1 MFVLHIKSRTR
12 EEEEDEEEEE
22 EEEEEEWRLRGPIL
36 CNFHDAEASPHG
48 SINYT

>member
-22 EEEEEEWRLRGPIL
+22 RRLLGPIL
-36 CNFHDAEASPHG
+36 CNFHDVESAPHG
-48 SINYT
+48 SMNYTK

>member
-22 EEEEEEWRLRGPIL
+22 GRLRGPIL